1 MPSYDEVRLYLGGIW
16 LLIKGDARG
25 LRPFDI
31 SDRGVARSFWALVWA
46 FPAFAISGVY
56 FRNLYIEE
64 FPEAAES
71 ALTYIAKA
79 MVVDLAAWF
88 LPIVALML
96 AAPFLRIR
104 PLLRTLIVVWNWA
117 SMAALY
123 FGSAL
128 VILLLSLP
136 EPQDESWMTIAA
148 FGWVGAAI
156 LLLALSVALFWRIL
170 RTIVGGSV
178 LIRLQV
184 FAVVSLPMLLLE
196 PLEKQLGIYVP

>member
-1 MPSYDEVRLYLGGIW
+1 MPSYDEVRSYLIGLW

-31 SDRGVARSFWALVWA
+31 SDRGVARSFWALAWA
-46 FPAFAISGVY
+46 FPVLALSGIY
-56 FRNLYIEE
+56 YRSLYLEE
-64 FPEAAES
+64 FPEATEP

-79 MVVDLAAWF
+79 MLVDMAAWF

-96 AAPFLRIR
+96 AAPFLKIR
-104 PLLRTLIVVWNWA
+104 LLLRTLIVVWNWA

-136 EPQDESWMTIAA
+136 EPQDESWVTIAA
-148 FGWVGAAI
+148 FGWIGAAI